1 MAIYV
6 MSDIHGQ
13 YETFKTMLVEIGFN
27 KKDHLYILGDVI
39 DRGPDG
45 IKTLLYCME
54 HQDNITLL
62 MGNHEDMMIKSINIF
77 KKDEMDQMLNR
88 DVTVNWLYCN
98 GGHITYTEFLKQD
111 NSTQSKIEDFLNNLS
126 YYKIIEN
133 ENKIKTVLIHA
144 GLSTEYT
151 DSLERILEYS
161 IKSEDIIWYRDY
173 YDSNLDYEMN
183 HNPILKD
190 TIVIHGHTPTADGKI
205 QCINNRIY
213 NIDCGC
219 ARIKN
224 LGCLRLDDMKEF
236 YIPVITEV
244 EGS

>member
-1 MAIYV
+1 MATYV

-13 YETFKTMLVEIGFN
+13 YETFRTMLVEIKFN

-45 IKTLLYCME
+45 IKMLQYCME

-77 KKDEMDQMLNR
+77 EKNEKDQMLNR
-88 DVTVNWLYCN
+88 SITDNWLYYN
-98 GGHITYTEFLKQD
+98 GGYVTYTELLKQD
-111 NSTQSKIEDFLNNLS
+111 DSMQNKIKDFLNNLS

-133 ENKIKTVLIHA
+133 ENEIKTILIHA
-144 GLSTEYT
+144 GLFIGHA
-151 DSLERILEYS
+151 DSLERLFEYN

-190 TIVIHGHTPTADGKI
+190 AIVIHGHTPTIDGKI